1 MFIENVEVTGG
12 APYSLFVKGY
22 PTPNTSY
29 IEMTLRNISF
39 SGLRNSPHYVIE
51 NVDSI
56 EFSDVY
62 VQVWQEWKTTSDEPN
77 GAHSVFASTLVVLFV
92 SIFSTIFVSLH

>member
-1 MFIENVEVTGG
+1 MFIENVVVTGG

-22 PTPNTSY
+22 PTPGTSY

-39 SGLRNSPHYVIE
+39 SGLTQSPHYVIE

-56 EFSDVY
+56 ELSEVY
-62 VQVWQEWKTTSDEPN
+62 VQVWQEWNTTSDAPN
-77 GAHSVFASTLVVLFV
+77 VLGASTLVMVFM
-92 SIFSTIFVSLH
+92 SIFSIIFVALH